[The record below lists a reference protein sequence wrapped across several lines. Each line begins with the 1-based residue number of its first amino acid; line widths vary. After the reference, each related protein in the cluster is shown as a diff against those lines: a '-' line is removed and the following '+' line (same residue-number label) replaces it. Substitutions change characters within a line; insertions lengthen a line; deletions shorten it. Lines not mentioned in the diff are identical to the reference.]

1 MSFVFPQFLWA
12 LAALAPL
19 VACYFF
25 VGRVRP
31 QQVSSL
37 FLWHLADV
45 VPRAGAKPKQFDRN
59 WLLPLEI
66 LILVLLV
73 LAAAGPR
80 RLSADNNP
88 MLAVILDDSFSM
100 QAESVNGSARQR
112 ALTALTNLL
121 REESYR
127 AVYFIAAG
135 ETPRLLDLEPHVF
148 TAAAESPQVTA
159 AWPCRAGDADLAA
172 ALALARRIG
181 GEQAQFLILSDQTA
195 DPQLE
200 NNVRQLSFGVPVA
213 NRAFAN
219 AVRADSGD
227 SAEIL
232 FEVLQNG
239 DGGAFEV
246 ELDDGQV
253 KRIRLEGGPGALIA
267 HRLKV
272 NGTAAS
278 IRLTLPQDGLAADNQ
293 VQLLRAP
300 HRKIRATLRLGD
312 KNLAATVTRAL
323 TATDGVQLSADEPH
337 LIIHDDQIIG
347 KDTPTQATFGATAW
361 RLQIERPKHARV
373 YQGPFVMDRGHA
385 LSEGLNLAGTLWAAG
400 TTNVPGRPLIT
411 VGNMVLLGHEP
422 VGAGHHFFLQV
433 EPDKGNLDQSPNWPI
448 LFDNLVRL
456 RRAQLP
462 GTAVVNARI
471 GQPIRWRLASDTTAL
486 VLRHEDGE
494 RQDLPRNATT
504 LDLPTSRPGLYV
516 VEATT
521 RDGERSETTLAVN
534 LMRREESDLRRAA
547 SGDWGT
553 WSTTTV
559 DLAEADLTPWLLA
572 AALLLLILHLVL
584 SRRQVEVTA

>member
-12 LAALAPL
+12 LAALVPL

-80 RLSADNNP
+80 RLSADNAP
-88 MLAVILDDSFSM
+88 LLAVILDDSFSM
-100 QAESVNGSARQR
+100 QAEQGDSSARQR
-112 ALTALTNLL
+112 ALTALRTLL
-121 REESYR
+121 RTETYR

-135 ETPRLLDLEPHVF
+135 ETPRLLDLEPQAF
-148 TAAAESPQVTA
+148 SASNEPPQIAA

-181 GEQAQFLILSDQTA
+181 GEQARFLILSDQA
-195 DPQLE
+195 AAPALE
-200 NNVRQLSFGVPVA
+200 PNVRQLSFGVPVA

-227 SAEIL
+227 GAEIL
-232 FEVLQNG
+232 FEVMQNG
-239 DGGAFEV
+239 DGGAFEL
-246 ELDDGQV
+246 ELDNGQV
-253 KRIRLEGGPGALIA
+253 QRIRLEGGPGELIA

-272 NGTAAS
+272 NGTGAV
-278 IRLTLPQDGLAADNQ
+278 RLSLPQDGLAADNQ
-293 VQLLRAP
+293 VQLLHTPQRA
-300 HRKIRATLRLGD
+300 IRATLRLGD
-312 KNLAATVTRAL
+312 KKLQASVARALAATAAVA
-323 TATDGVQLSADEPH
+323 LSAEQPH
-337 LIIHDDQIIG
+337 LVISEADEA
-347 KDTPTQATFGATAW
+347 PAAFGAAAW
-361 RLQIERPKHARV
+361 RLSIERPDHARV

-385 LSEGLNLAGTLWAAG
+385 VTEGLNLAGTLWAAG

-411 VGNMVLLGHEP
+411 VGNVVLLGHEP
-422 VGAGHHFFLQV
+422 VGNSQHFFLQV
-433 EPDKGNLDQSPNWPI
+433 DPAKGNLDQSPNWPI
-448 LFDNLVRL
+448 LFDNLVRM

-471 GQPIRWRLASDTTAL
+471 GQPVKWRLADDTATL

-494 RQDLPRNATT
+494 RQELPRNAAT
-504 LDLPTSRPGLYV
+504 LDLPTTRPGLYQ

-521 RDGERSETTLAVN
+521 GAGDRSATTLAVN
-534 LMRREESDLRRAA
+534 LMRREESDLRRAE
-547 SGDWGT
+547 SGEWGE
-553 WSTTTV
+553 WLPPTT
-559 DLAEADLTPWLLA
+559 DQAEADLTPWLLA
-572 AALLLLILHLVL
+572 TALLLLGLHLVL
-584 SRRQVEVTA
+584 SRRQVEVAA

>member
-80 RLSADNNP
+80 RLSADDNP
-88 MLAVILDDSFSM
+88 LLAVILDDSFSM
-100 QAESVNGSARQR
+100 QAEGVNGSARQR
-112 ALTALTNLL
+112 ALTALADLL

-135 ETPRLLDLEPHVF
+135 ETPRLLDLEPHLF
-148 TAAAESPQVTA
+148 TATGASTRVAS
-159 AWPCRAGDADLAA
+159 AWPCRASDADLAA

-181 GEQAQFLILSDQTA
+181 GERARFLILSDHAA
-195 DPQLE
+195 DPPLE
-200 NNVRQLSFGVPVA
+200 TNVRHLSFGAPVA

-219 AVRADSGD
+219 AVRADNGE

-232 FEVLQNG
+232 FEVMQNG
-239 DGGAFEV
+239 DGGAFEL
-246 ELDDGQV
+246 ELDDGQI
-253 KRIRLEGGPGALIA
+253 KRIRLEGEPGELIA
-267 HRLKV
+267 HRLTV
-272 NGTAAS
+272 NGNAPS

-300 HRKIRATLRLGD
+300 QRQIRVALRLDD
-312 KNLAATVTRAL
+312 KNLQATVARAL
-323 TATDGVQLSADEPH
+323 KATDSVQLSAENPH
-337 LIIHDDQIIG
+337 LVISAADQA
-347 KDTPTQATFGATAW
+347 PAFGAAAW
-361 RLQIERPKHARV
+361 RLQIERPSHARV

-385 LSEGLNLAGTLWAAG
+385 ITEGLNLAGSLWAAG

-411 VGNMVLLGHEP
+411 VGNVVLLGHEP
-422 VGAGHHFFLQV
+422 VGASQHFFLQID
-433 EPDKGNLDQSPNWPI
+433 PDIGNLDQSPNWPI

-471 GQPIRWRLASDTTAL
+471 GQPVTWRVASDTETL
-486 VLRHEDGE
+486 VLHHEDGE
-494 RQDLPRNATT
+494 RQDLPPKTAT
-504 LDLPTSRPGLYV
+504 LDLPTSRPGRYR

-521 RDGERSETTLAVN
+521 RDGVRAETALAVN

-547 SGDWGT
+547 TGAWGT
-553 WSTTTV
+553 WSPTTT
-559 DLAEADLTPWLLA
+559 DLTEADLTPWLLA
-572 AALLLLILHLVL
+572 AALLLLALHLVL
-584 SRRQVEVTA
+584 SRRQVEVAA